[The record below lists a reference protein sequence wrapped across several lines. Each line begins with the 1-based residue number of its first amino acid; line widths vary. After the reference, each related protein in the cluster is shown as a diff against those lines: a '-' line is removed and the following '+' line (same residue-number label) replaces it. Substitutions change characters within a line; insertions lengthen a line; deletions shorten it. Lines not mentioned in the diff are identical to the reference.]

1 MRISVTL
8 QVVKVTVGIKTVTV
22 DLNDADC
29 DVGAMV
35 GNTLQIHGNIG
46 KHKSLLDRTFS
57 LLESADMV
65 CLYDGID
72 IVDDLLKRLHS
83 GCLIRIVRLK
93 GIDGQV
99 QDLLYRV
106 EEYAKFLLCLAGELH
121 FFFLHLFC
129 GIFQVHAVI
138 GNTLKISDAV

>member
-22 DLNDADC
+22 DLNDADR
-29 DVGAMV
+29 DVGTMV

-46 KHKSLLDRTFS
+46 KHKSLLDRAFS

-83 GCLIRIVRLK
+83 GCLIRIVCLK
-93 GIDGQV
+93 GIDGQI

-106 EEYAKFLLCLAGELH
+106 
-121 FFFLHLFC
+121 
-129 GIFQVHAVI
+129 
-138 GNTLKISDAV
+138 

>member
-8 QVVKVTVGIKTVTV
+8 QVVKITVGIKTVTV

-46 KHKSLLDRTFS
+46 KHKSLLDRAFS
-57 LLESADMV
+57 LLKSADMV

-83 GCLIRIVRLK
+83 GCLIRIVRLES
-93 GIDGQV
+93 IDRQI

-106 EEYAKFLLCLAGELH
+106 
-121 FFFLHLFC
+121 
-129 GIFQVHAVI
+129 
-138 GNTLKISDAV
+138 